1 MFCQGRRCAEVY
13 NTMTCY
19 NPGCLGDYDFDRISF
34 YARRRF
40 IEGCD
45 TVTLLSQAG
54 SEREKEEIALVCLLS
69 VEDDVIRDL
78 ELSCGYAGTCKITNC
93 RTLLKSLIEAELSQ
107 AVVHA

>member
-1 MFCQGRRCAEVY
+1 
-13 NTMTCY
+13 MTCH

-45 TVTLLSQAG
+45 TITLLNQAS

-78 ELSCGYAGTCKITNC
+78 ELNCVHADTCKVTNC
-93 RTLLKSLIEAELSQ
+93 RTLLKYLIEAELAQ

>member
-1 MFCQGRRCAEVY
+1 
-13 NTMTCY
+13 MTCHT
-19 NPGCLGDYDFDRISF
+19 PGCLGDYDLERISF

-45 TVTLLSQAG
+45 TITLLSQAG

-78 ELSCGYAGTCKITNC
+78 ELSCRYAGKCKVTNC
-93 RTLLKSLIEAELSQ
+93 RTLLKSLIEAELAQ
-107 AVVHA
+107 AASST